1 MRTIYLR
8 CQKCNCIL
16 GTAEE
21 TDRGLC
27 TICYGKAI
35 RSLSEKFPEGKRE
48 SLMDDFI
55 APVDLGSRDEV
66 WA

>member
-8 CQKCNCIL
+8 CQKCECVL

-27 TICYGKAI
+27 TICYGKVI
-35 RSLSEKFPEGKRE
+35 KSLSEKFPEGTRLH
-48 SLMDDFI
+48 LMDDFVN
-55 APVDLGSRDEV
+55 PVDLGE
-66 WA
+66 

>member
-27 TICYGKAI
+27 SNCHGKAI
-35 RSLSEKFPEGKRE
+35 KSLVEKFPEGARS
-48 SLMDDFI
+48 SLMDDFVG
-55 APVDLGSRDEV
+55 PVGFGE
-66 WA
+66 

>member
-1 MRTIYLR
+1 MNTIYLR
-8 CQKCNCIL
+8 CQKCKCVL

-35 RSLSEKFPEGKRE
+35 ESLSEKFPEGTRLH
-48 SLMDDFI
+48 LMDDFV
-55 APVDLGSRDEV
+55 ASVDLEE
-66 WA
+66 